1 LFAIKFKL
9 KLNGFISLTGFGNF
23 RNQQNIKIMSKS
35 LVVNHSI
42 KIDATPSRVW
52 EVLTKPEYIRQW
64 DLLPED
70 FGDYEIH
77 PATIIERPGQ
87 RSLNVVEFDLNK
99 RLSYQLEVPEWKE
112 QGVSH
117 IGYNYSLTIDAEGHT
132 WLGIEIGD
140 FAILTE
146 SDKFYD
152 ESSNFGLTAS
162 HKIKE
167 LAEQNNNA
175 L

>member
-1 LFAIKFKL
+1 
-9 KLNGFISLTGFGNF
+9 
-23 RNQQNIKIMSKS
+23 MSKD

-42 KIDATPSRVW
+42 RIEASPSHVW
-52 EVLTKPEYIRQW
+52 EVLTKPQYIRQW
-64 DLLPED
+64 DALPED

-77 PATIIERPGQ
+77 PATIIEWPGQ
-87 RSLNVVEFDLNK
+87 RSLNVVEFDLNR

-117 IGYNYSLTIDAEGHT
+117 IGYNYSLSIDADGFT
-132 WLGIEIGD
+132 WLGIEIGN

-146 SDKFYD
+146 SDKYYD

-162 HKIKE
+162 QKIKQ
-167 LAEQNNNA
+167 LAEQNYSIH
-175 L
+175 